1 VLRSAAIVALL
12 TLGLLAAGVAA
23 VALLRLGPFDPTRR
37 DYADAMRPLLAEY
50 DAWWKGPQGALVDE
64 LNSACGPGADG
75 WRNLDVMSVCGAHP
89 SMDCTRLAA
98 HCGADVDEMRARVD
112 EVSREAQRAGRALFV
127 AFQAISPPDEIALA
141 HTRFLACLQAR
152 VAEAGRSGRLARG
165 ESLTLP
171 DHPSAC
177 QLFSSAETQ
186 VQAYVGS
193 P

>member
-1 VLRSAAIVALL
+1 LVRSAAIAALL
-12 TLGLLAAGVAA
+12 ALGLLAAGVAA
-23 VALLRLGPFDPTRR
+23 VAALRLGPFDPIRR
-37 DYADAMRPLLAEY
+37 DYANAMLPLLAQY
-50 DAWWKGPQGALVDE
+50 DAWWRGPQGALVDE
-64 LNSACGPGADG
+64 LNRACGPGADG
-75 WRNLDVMSVCGAHP
+75 WRNLDVMSVCGARP

-98 HCGADVDEMRARVD
+98 HCRADVDEMRARVD
-112 EVSREAQRAGRALFV
+112 EVSREAQRAGRALLL

-152 VAEAGRSGRLARG
+152 VADAGRAGRMARG
-165 ESLTLP
+165 ESLTLV

-177 QLFSSAETQ
+177 RLFSSAEME